1 MRKTLF
7 WLGTLALVGAA
18 SLFAPGAVSSQADS
32 HLTAVT
38 LAGGLF
44 TMALAVYIR
53 E

>member
-7 WLGTLALVGAA
+7 WLGTLAGLGAIALVAPAA
-18 SLFAPGAVSSQADS
+18 VLPQTDGHV
-32 HLTAVT
+32 TAAA

>member
-7 WLGTLALVGAA
+7 WFGSLAVFGAVA
-18 SLFAPGAVSSQADS
+18 LIAPGGVIPQTGG
-32 HLTAVT
+32 HVTAAA